1 MQFFSKKIKNYVSNL
16 VKKCN
21 AIMIHFLKIVELASN
36 NLTFMFHFILC
47 LLKKCFNRNC
57 PKIECL
63 KSFKLQGL
71 LSVRSFTLTE
81 KRNPFSI
88 VHFLPIVVVVWACLR
103 KLRRFDHRIMRENTN
118 AHSSNISSCFASQ
131 FKNLTFENVKFFSWL
146 QWLLTGSLKCQL
158 KPSTA

>member
-146 QWLLTGSLKCQL
+146 Q
-158 KPSTA
+158 